1 MASNT
6 KYAPTH
12 YDQYS
17 SKDLNANF
25 KGTKFTANAGQTTN
39 NDLLIS
45 DDMLIDGGMLV
56 ALNSTLGDKVNLQ
69 VIDKDNILGYGANTV
84 LGQYMTDWYMNP
96 DASTQINFQNTYP
109 AKLYAGLYLRV
120 VYISVGQTDID
131 VIVNYRLH
139 KVLW

>member
-17 SKDLNANF
+17 SKDLNASF
-25 KGTKFTANAGQTTN
+25 KGTKFVATAGQTTN

-56 ALNSTLGDKVNLQ
+56 ALSSNLGDKVNLQ

-96 DASTQINFQNTYP
+96 DTSTQINFQNTYP

-120 VYISVGQTDID
+120 IYVSTGQTDVD
-131 VIVNYRLH
+131 VLVNYRLH